1 MATMQVSQWP
11 KKKIKRRGPSM
22 AKLKKGDLLTC
33 EVCSLVVVVDEACG
47 CAVGEIICCK
57 DKAMVKGKA
66 AAAKAKKK
74 VTTKAAVKPV
84 VAKAGKGKTVAVAKA
99 APAKAKPALKKTV
112 KKPVAKA
119 KK

>member
-1 MATMQVSQWP
+1 MYKYLYMATMQVSQWP

-57 DKAMVKGKA
+57 EQAMVKGKA
-66 AAAKAKKK
+66 AAAKAKN
-74 VTTKAAVKPV
+74 KPRLLLSLQLQKRV
-84 VAKAGKGKTVAVAKA
+84 RGK
-99 APAKAKPALKKTV
+99 PSPLPRLPPLKRNLL
-112 KKPVAKA
+112 
-119 KK
+119 

>member
-1 MATMQVSQWP
+1 MQVSQWP

-57 DKAMVKGKA
+57 EQAMVKGKA
-66 AAAKAKKK
+66 AAAKAKNKP
-74 VTTKAAVKPV
+74 TTKAAAKPAA
-84 VAKAGKGKTVAVAKA
+84 AKAGKGKTVAVAKA
-99 APAKAKPALKKTV
+99 APAKAKPAVKKAV